1 MYLGNLQYLVQLQKP
16 TAAPANQYGE
26 VQESFTTVG
35 SVWAA
40 WNYATGIE
48 QYLADEKTTIQ
59 NVLFTIR
66 WRPDVNTLWRLRYKG
81 ATYQINAVAE
91 LGRRQGLI
99 LTSQSRGQ
107 EFTI

>member
-1 MYLGNLQYLVQLQKP
+1 MYLGNLQYLVQLLKP

-26 VQESFTTVG
+26 VTESFASAG
-35 SVWAA
+35 NVWAA
-40 WNYATGIE
+40 WNYTAGLE
-48 QYLADEKTTIQ
+48 AYLADEKTTVQ

-107 EFTI
+107 ELTI